1 MCIPTFMD
9 FLRLKIS
16 SLNRR
21 QSVSELA
28 VILGVHKKDKTHVYG
43 FFGIDLH
50 EIQFSP
56 HPKNPGTHGLMWG
69 NNKTKIMQ
77 PGIVVCLF
85 IICIGN

>member
-1 MCIPTFMD
+1 MD
-9 FLRLKIS
+9 FFLRLKIS

-56 HPKNPGTHGLMWG
+56 HPKTLEHTG
-69 NNKTKIMQ
+69 
-77 PGIVVCLF
+77 
-85 IICIGN
+85 